1 MLDDVGY
8 VLAAYIV
15 DYRPDSDYEELFL
28 STAFRK
34 KPLTCTNG
42 CVDSTLSMCGYTEK
56 IEAHGTHLLRRTGAS
71 NLLRQGASADM
82 ISTLLGQ
89 QHAESVEPY
98 LSADEKGMLMCCGD
112 FSVPGFAE
120 VPL

>member
-1 MLDDVGY
+1 LPDDVGY
-8 VLAAYIV
+8 ALATYILE
-15 DYRPDSDYEELFL
+15 YRPVSEYKEVFL
-28 STAFRK
+28 SAAFPI
-34 KPLTCTNG
+34 KPLTTTNG
-42 CVDSTLSMCGYTEK
+42 CLDSAIFMCGYTEN

-71 NLLRQGASADM
+71 NLLRQGISTDM
-82 ISTLLGQ
+82 ITALLGQ

-112 FSVPGFAE
+112 FNVPGFAE